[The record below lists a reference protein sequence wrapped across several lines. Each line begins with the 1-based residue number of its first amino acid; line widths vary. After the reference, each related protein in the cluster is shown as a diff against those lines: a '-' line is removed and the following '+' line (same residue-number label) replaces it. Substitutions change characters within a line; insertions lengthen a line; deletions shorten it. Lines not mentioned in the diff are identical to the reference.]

1 MADLILK
8 NPLKFQDGT
17 GFDVSPESEIFGDA
31 KVVVTFAIDQDVD
44 KSKVVEFVNTT
55 LTNQVEI
62 DDGNLLIK
70 ENKISGSFTQT
81 GNIITSQPFIH
92 NGNLTIGNIITAE
105 KIVSEIEEST
115 TIFESGSTKFG
126 DSTDDLHSRTGSL
139 SMSGSVISLND
150 FDVEQISNDTSL
162 SDESSNHVLTEN
174 AVKTYVDAQ
183 TDDFQ
188 TYLRKSFTH
197 TGSFVTTSTAS
208 FSALTASA
216 PTGFTATTEDD
227 FMFFING
234 VITEHDAL
242 TIQQSGSVLLLK
254 VNNDSVGYD
263 LKQSDEIIGFGK
275 FNS

>member
-8 NPLKFQDGT
+8 NPLKFEDGT
-17 GFDVSPESEIFGDA
+17 GFDISPNTEFLGEE
-31 KVVVTFAIDQDVD
+31 KVTLTFAIDQEVEQ
-44 KSKVVEFVNTT
+44 SSVVEFVNTT
-55 LTNQVEI
+55 LTNQVKI
-62 DDGNLLIK
+62 DDGDLLIR

-81 GNIITSQPFIH
+81 GNIITSQPLVH
-92 NGNLTIGNIITAE
+92 NGNLTIENIITAE
-105 KIVSEIEEST
+105 RIVSEIQQST

-139 SMSGSVISLND
+139 SISGSTVALNS
-150 FDVEQISNDTSL
+150 FDIEQISNDTTL
-162 SDESSNHVLTEN
+162 SDEDINHVLTEN
-174 AVKTYVDAQ
+174 AIKTYVDNQ

-197 TGSFVTTSTAS
+197 TGSFLSTSTAS
-208 FSALTASA
+208 FTALTASA
-216 PTGFTATTEDD
+216 PSGFTATTEDD

-242 TIQQSGSVLLLK
+242 TIEQSGSFLLLK
-254 VNNDSVGYD
+254 VDNNSVGYD

>member
-8 NPLKFQDGT
+8 NPLKFEDGT
-17 GFDVSPESEIFGDA
+17 GFDISPNTEFLGEEKVTLTFG
-31 KVVVTFAIDQDVD
+31 IDQEVEQ
-44 KSKVVEFVNTT
+44 SSVVEFVNTT
-55 LTNQVEI
+55 LTNQVKI
-62 DDGNLLIK
+62 DDGDLLIR

-81 GNIITSQPFIH
+81 GNIITSQPLVH
-92 NGNLTIGNIITAE
+92 NGNLTIENIITAE
-105 KIVSEIEEST
+105 RIVSEIQQST

-139 SMSGSVISLND
+139 SISGSTVALNS
-150 FDVEQISNDTSL
+150 FDIEQISNDTTL
-162 SDESSNHVLTEN
+162 SDEDINHVLTEN
-174 AVKTYVDAQ
+174 AIKTYVDNQ

-197 TGSFVTTSTAS
+197 TGSFLSTSTAS
-208 FSALTASA
+208 FTALTASA
-216 PTGFTATTEDD
+216 PSGFTATTEDD

-242 TIQQSGSVLLLK
+242 TIEQSGSFLLLK
-254 VNNDSVGYD
+254 VDNNSVGYD